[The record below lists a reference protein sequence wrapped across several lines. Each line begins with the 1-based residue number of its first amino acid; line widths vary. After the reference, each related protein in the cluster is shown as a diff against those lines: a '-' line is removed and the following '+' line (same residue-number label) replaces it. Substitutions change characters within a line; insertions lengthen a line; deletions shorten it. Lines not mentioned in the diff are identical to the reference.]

1 MGESNRPVRKTLAD
15 LGLVLAGAVVLI
27 LYSSYGRPIW
37 IDENLHFAMGQMDV
51 GYVLKTIHNTTT
63 EINHGQTGVYMF
75 TDWILLRVLGANS
88 VALRLPSLVAGGA
101 LLFCAVMFFRV
112 RNFSYA
118 WQYLILV
125 VLAGQSFLMYFVGEA
140 RPYMFLAATAV
151 ATLAYY
157 QYSPASRQSLVPRL
171 IGIFGVCVG
180 ALMHAYFPLMLALIL
195 LFSIWTAV
203 RAGFVQRNAR
213 SFFTFINLPL
223 LFAGSILFL
232 AVGAFTWLRGTPE
245 FGYDPF
251 ASLGSPQRAVQSLI
265 RDHFSTIW
273 DWSSTGIALVLV
285 VVFSI
290 SLARFR
296 GIGRL
301 AAPLVLLLLA
311 ILSSLVV
318 SLASYLRDY
327 WIMERQWVAGIALG
341 SVALV
346 WFFAELY
353 KAGSR
358 TDSWALRVPAFVFA
372 ALTLVSCYGA
382 VQTQISMLQGY
393 REATMVLESDTRTLD
408 QLITERSEWPYIA
421 NINIVRGGQVWPI
434 FTEWYGRQ
442 AGMREN

>member
-1 MGESNRPVRKTLAD
+1 MGEPGRSARKTLAD

-75 TDWILLRVLGANS
+75 IDWILLRVLGANS

-157 QYSPASRQSLVPRL
+157 QYSPALRKSWVPRF

-180 ALMHAYFPLMLALIL
+180 ALMHAYYPLMLVIIL
-195 LFSIWTAV
+195 FFSVSTAV
-203 RAGFVQRNAR
+203 RDGSLQRNTR
-213 SFFTFINLPL
+213 SFLTFLNLPL
-223 LFAGSILFL
+223 LVTGAILYL

-251 ASLGSPQRAVQSLI
+251 QSLGSPQGAVESLI

-273 DWSSTGIALVLV
+273 DWGNTWIVLVLV
-285 VVFSI
+285 VVI
-290 SLARFR
+290 SLSLGRFR
-296 GIGRL
+296 GVGRL
-301 AAPLVLLLLA
+301 AAPLALLFLA
-311 ILSSLVV
+311 VGSSFVV

-372 ALTLVSCYGA
+372 ALALISCYGA
-382 VQTQISMLQGY
+382 VQGQISMLQSY
-393 REATMVLESDTRTLD
+393 REAKLALESDTRTLD
-408 QLITERSEWPYIA
+408 QLISERSEWPYIA
-421 NINIVRGGQVWPI
+421 NINIARGGQVWPI